1 MAGNDFYR
9 NGLGMFGGIKGTYGR
24 YGVSQNASNLSRQF
38 DGAANVE
45 EQQRRRFKRKHESG
59 YVGNGFWFGM
69 YPNMVG
75 TLAGATDPRPE
86 TEKDHDQPMSDGS
99 TAAATDGMGVGG
111 TGAGYVGG
119 LGS

>member
-1 MAGNDFYR
+1 
-9 NGLGMFGGIKGTYGR
+9 
-24 YGVSQNASNLSRQF
+24 
-38 DGAANVE
+38 
-45 EQQRRRFKRKHESG
+45 
-59 YVGNGFWFGM
+59 M

-75 TLAGATDPRPE
+75 ALTSGTNVLPE
-86 TEKDHDQPMSDGS
+86 RDQDQPMSDGS

>member
-45 EQQRRRFKRKHESG
+45 ERQRRRFKRKHESG
-59 YVGNGFWFGM
+59 FVGNGFWFGM

-75 TLAGATDPRPE
+75 ALTSGTNVLPE
-86 TEKDHDQPMSDGS
+86 RDQDQPMSDGS